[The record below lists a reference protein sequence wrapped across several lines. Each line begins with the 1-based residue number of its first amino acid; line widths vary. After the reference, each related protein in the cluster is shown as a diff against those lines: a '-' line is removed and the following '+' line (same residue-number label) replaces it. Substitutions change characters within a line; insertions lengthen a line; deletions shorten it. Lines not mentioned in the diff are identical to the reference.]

1 MGFIMDGLES
11 EAYDRTYSDHALFG
25 RIATYFRPFRA
36 RLILVALVLAAAALS
51 EFAAQVVISKALDAA
66 TAATTTGTIILL
78 SLAVVGF
85 GVVEWLFNFARHYL
99 SGKVVGD
106 SIWTLRSDAFAKA
119 MAHDLSFYD
128 ENAAG
133 KVVSRITTDTED
145 FAGVIALVA
154 DLVSQLMLVVFF
166 FVYLMKIST
175 LLSVLLLAMAPFAIL
190 VAIGFRKLARFVTLH
205 AKRVTAEVNARIQE
219 SIAGVSVAKAF
230 RRERSLWT
238 GFKADNALAYRFH
251 LRRGVV
257 MQLIFPVVAI
267 ASGVGNGVIAYAGG
281 DSVRSGLVSLGQW
294 FLFMQAV
301 GYFWWPM
308 LNIASFWSQLQDGLA
323 AAERVFSLIDREPRV
338 RQSERTGEG
347 STSTVTT
354 VPDDTGVAR
363 AVAEAGASTVA
374 MHSSSDAIRGK
385 PLVFDRVRFAYSSK
399 ETVLDGF
406 SLAIPAGEKLAI
418 VGKTGAGK
426 SSIVKLLCRF
436 YEFQGGSIRM
446 DGQDIRTV
454 NLAELRASIG
464 LVSQDPFLFPGTVM
478 ENIRYARPSAANAEV
493 EAAARSLGR
502 GDWVDDLPSG
512 LETATGHR
520 GSSISMGQRQLVALS
535 RVLLKDPV
543 LFILDEATSSVD
555 PFTEA
560 QIQEGLETVMV
571 GRTAIV
577 IAHRLSTVRFADRII
592 VLEQGRILEEG
603 SHDSLLSAG
612 GHYAQLYDAYFRHQ
626 SVHYIESIAD
636 LAPG

>member
-11 EAYDRTYSDHALFG
+11 EAYDRKYSDRALFG
-25 RIATYFRPFRA
+25 RIASYFRPFRV
-36 RLILVALVLAAAALS
+36 RLALVAFVLAAAALS
-51 EFAAQVVISKALDAA
+51 EFAAQVVISRALDAA
-66 TAATTTGTIILL
+66 TVATTTGTIILL
-78 SLAVVGF
+78 AFAVAGF

-99 SGKVVGD
+99 SGRVVGD
-106 SIWTLRSDAFAKA
+106 TIWRLRSDAFAKA

-154 DLVSQLMLVVFF
+154 DLVSQVMLVVFF
-166 FVYLMKIST
+166 FAYLMSIST
-175 LLSVLLLAMAPFAIL
+175 LLSLLLLAMAPFAIL

-219 SIAGVSVAKAF
+219 SIAGISVAKAF

-281 DSVRSGLVSLGQW
+281 GSVRGGVVSLGQW

-308 LNIASFWSQLQDGLA
+308 LNIASFWSQLQDGMA
-323 AAERVFSLIDREPRV
+323 AAERVFSLIDREPKV
-338 RQSERTGEG
+338 RQ
-347 STSTVTT
+347 T
-354 VPDDTGVAR
+354 VPAAPEEGMFVAGVAATASLAATVHDPR
-363 AVAEAGASTVA
+363 AGTAAGTGG
-374 MHSSSDAIRGK
+374 IRGK
-385 PLVFDRVRFAYSSK
+385 PIAFDAVHFAYSTK

-406 SLAIPAGEKLAI
+406 SLSIRAGEKLAI

-436 YEFQGGSIRM
+436 YEFQDGSIRM
-446 DGQDIRTV
+446 DGQDIRTMDMDG
-454 NLAELRASIG
+454 LRSSIG

-478 ENIRYARPSAANAEV
+478 ENIRYARPSATDAEV
-493 EAAARSLGR
+493 EHAARSLGR
-502 GDWVDDLPSG
+502 GDWVDDLPAG

-535 RVLLKDPV
+535 RVLLKDPA

-603 SHDSLLSAG
+603 SHAVLLSSG
-612 GHYAQLYDAYFRHQ
+612 GHYARLYDAYFRHQ
-626 SVHYIESIAD
+626 SVEYIESIASTPVD
-636 LAPG
+636 

>member
-11 EAYDRTYSDHALFG
+11 EAYDRKYSDRALFC
-25 RIATYFRPFRA
+25 RIASYFRPFRV
-36 RLILVALVLAAAALS
+36 RLALVAVVLAAAALS
-51 EFAAQVVISKALDAA
+51 EFAAQVVISRALDAA
-66 TAATTTGTIILL
+66 TVATTTGTIILL
-78 SLAVVGF
+78 ALAVAGF

-99 SGKVVGD
+99 SGRVVGD
-106 SIWTLRSDAFAKA
+106 TIWRLRSDAFAKA

-166 FVYLMKIST
+166 FAYLMSIST
-175 LLSVLLLAMAPFAIL
+175 LLSLLLLGMAPFAIL

-281 DSVRSGLVSLGQW
+281 GGIRSGLVSLGQW

-338 RQSERTGEG
+338 KQTVPEG
-347 STSTVTT
+347 LDPEHAAAGNNYSTSSVS
-354 VPDDTGVAR
+354 
-363 AVAEAGASTVA
+363 AEPGIGG
-374 MHSSSDAIRGK
+374 IRGK
-385 PLVFDRVRFAYSSK
+385 PIVFDTVHFAYSTK

-406 SLAIPAGEKLAI
+406 SLGIGAGEKLAI

-436 YEFQGGSIRM
+436 YEFQDGSIRM
-446 DGQDIRTV
+446 DGRDIRTMD
-454 NLAELRASIG
+454 LDRLRASIG

-478 ENIRYARPSAANAEV
+478 ENIRYARPTATDAEV
-493 EAAARSLGR
+493 EQAARSLGR
-502 GDWVDDLPSG
+502 GDWVDDLPAG

-535 RVLLKDPV
+535 RVLLKDPA

-577 IAHRLSTVRFADRII
+577 IAHRLSTVRFADRIV
-592 VLEQGRILEEG
+592 VLEKGRILEEG
-603 SHDSLLSAG
+603 SHAVLLSAG
-612 GHYAQLYDAYFRHQ
+612 GHYARLYDAYFRHQ
-626 SVHYIESIAD
+626 SVEYIEATARDPVWGS
-636 LAPG
+636 

>member
-11 EAYDRTYSDHALFG
+11 EAYDRTYSDRALFG
-25 RIATYFRPFRA
+25 RIASYFRPFRA
-36 RLILVALVLAAAALS
+36 RLALVAFVLAAAALS
-51 EFAAQVVISKALDAA
+51 EFAAQVVIGQALDAA
-66 TAATTTGTIILL
+66 TAATKTGTIVLL
-78 SLAVVGF
+78 ALAVAGF

-106 SIWTLRSDAFAKA
+106 TIWRLRSDAFAKA

-166 FVYLMKIST
+166 FAYLMRISSLLT
-175 LLSVLLLAMAPFAIL
+175 LLLVAMAPFAIL
-190 VAIGFRKLARFVTLH
+190 VAIGFRKLARFVTLN

-267 ASGVGNGVIAYAGG
+267 ASGVGNGIIAYAGG
-281 DSVRSGLVSLGQW
+281 GSVRSGQVSLGQW

-323 AAERVFSLIDREPRV
+323 AAERVFSLVDREPKV
-338 RQSERTGEG
+338 RQ
-347 STSTVTT
+347 TVQAATDTTAASITTTASITT
-354 VPDDTGVAR
+354 VATGH
-363 AVAEAGASTVA
+363 EGTGLEG
-374 MHSSSDAIRGK
+374 IRGR
-385 PLVFDRVRFAYSSK
+385 PLVFDGVRFAYSSK

-406 SLAIPAGEKLAI
+406 SLAIGAGEKLAI

-436 YEFQGGSIRM
+436 YEFQNGSILV
-446 DGQDIRTV
+446 DGQDIRTM
-454 NLAELRASIG
+454 ELDTLRSSIG

-478 ENIRYARPSAANAEV
+478 ENIRYARPAATDAEV
-493 EAAARSLGR
+493 EVAARSLGR

-535 RVLLKDPV
+535 RVLLKDPA

-592 VLEQGRILEEG
+592 VLDQGRILEEG
-603 SHDSLLSAG
+603 SHEVLLESG
-612 GHYAQLYDAYFRHQ
+612 GHYAGLYDAFFRHQ
-626 SVHYIESIAD
+626 SIDYIESSAREV
-636 LAPG
+636 

>member
-11 EAYDRTYSDHALFG
+11 EAYDRTYSDRALFG
-25 RIATYFRPFRA
+25 RIASYFRPFRV
-36 RLILVALVLAAAALS
+36 RLALVAFVLAAAALS
-51 EFAAQVVISKALDAA
+51 EFAAQVVISRALDAA
-66 TAATTTGTIILL
+66 TVATATATLVLL
-78 SLAVVGF
+78 ALAVVGF

-99 SGKVVGD
+99 SGRVVGD
-106 SIWTLRSDAFAKA
+106 TIWRLRSDAFDKA

-154 DLVSQLMLVVFF
+154 DFISQIMLVVFF
-166 FVYLMKIST
+166 FAYLMSIST
-175 LLSVLLLAMAPFAIL
+175 LLSLLLLAMAPFAIL
-190 VAIGFRKLARFVTLH
+190 VAIGFRRLARFVTLH

-238 GFKADNALAYRFH
+238 GFKADNALSYRFH

-267 ASGVGNGVIAYAGG
+267 AAGLGNGVIAYAGG
-281 DSVRSGLVSLGQW
+281 GSVRGGLVSLGQW

-323 AAERVFSLIDREPRV
+323 AAERVFSLIDREPRI
-338 RQSERTGEG
+338 RQSAPSESDHEM
-347 STSTVTT
+347 
-354 VPDDTGVAR
+354 
-363 AVAEAGASTVA
+363 AGARFAGEASHEAKAGTTAESGLDGV
-374 MHSSSDAIRGK
+374 RGR
-385 PLVFDRVRFAYSSK
+385 PIVFEGVCFAYSSK
-399 ETVLDGF
+399 ESVLDGF
-406 SLAIPAGEKLAI
+406 SLEIAAGEKLAI
-418 VGKTGAGK
+418 VGRTGAGK
-426 SSIVKLLCRF
+426 SSIARLLCRF
-436 YEFQGGSIRM
+436 YEFQDGCIRM
-446 DGQDIRTV
+446 DGQDIRSMA
-454 NLAELRASIG
+454 LDRLRASIG
-464 LVSQDPFLFPGTVM
+464 LVSQDPFLFPGTIM
-478 ENIRYARPSAANAEV
+478 ENIRYARPAATDAEV
-493 EAAARSLGR
+493 ESAARSLGR
-502 GDWVDDLPSG
+502 GDWVDDLPAG
-512 LETATGHR
+512 LDSSTGHR
-520 GSSISMGQRQLVALS
+520 GSSISMGQRQLVVLS
-535 RVLLKDPV
+535 RILLKNPA

-626 SVHYIESIAD
+626 SVEYIESTAG
-636 LAPG
+636 PG

>member
-1 MGFIMDGLES
+1 MGFIMDGLEN
-11 EAYDRTYSDHALFG
+11 EAYDRTYSDRALFG
-25 RIATYFRPFRA
+25 RIASYFRPFRA
-36 RLILVALVLAAAALS
+36 RLFFVAIVLAAAALS
-51 EFAAQVVISKALDAA
+51 EFAAQVVISQALDAA
-66 TAATTTGTIILL
+66 TAATTTETIILL
-78 SLAVVGF
+78 ALAVAGF
-85 GVVEWLFNFARHYL
+85 GVVEWLFNFIRHYL

-106 SIWTLRSDAFAKA
+106 SIWRLRSDAFAQA

-154 DLVSQLMLVVFF
+154 DLASQLMLVVFF
-166 FVYLMKIST
+166 FTYLMRISS
-175 LLSVLLLAMAPFAIL
+175 LLSLLLLAMAPFAIL
-190 VAIGFRKLARFVTLH
+190 VAIGFRKLARFVTLN

-238 GFKADNALAYRFH
+238 GFKTDNALAYRFH

-281 DSVRSGLVSLGQW
+281 DSVRGGQVSLGQW

-323 AAERVFSLIDREPRV
+323 AAERVFSLIDREPKV
-338 RQSERTGEG
+338 KQLPQTDGGWKS
-347 STSTVTT
+347 STATES
-354 VPDDTGVAR
+354 GL
-363 AVAEAGASTVA
+363 GAT
-374 MHSSSDAIRGK
+374 RGM
-385 PLVFDRVRFAYSSK
+385 PLVFDGVGFAYSTK
-399 ETVLDGF
+399 ETVLKDF
-406 SLAIPAGEKLAI
+406 CLAIGAGEKLAI
-418 VGKTGAGK
+418 VGRTGAGK

-436 YEFQGGSIRM
+436 YEFQSGSIRV
-446 DGQDIRTV
+446 DGQDIRSMDLTT
-454 NLAELRASIG
+454 LRSSIG
-464 LVSQDPFLFPGTVM
+464 LVSQDPFLFPGTVLD
-478 ENIRYARPSAANAEV
+478 NIRYARPAATDAEV
-493 EAAARSLGR
+493 ELAARSLGR
-502 GDWVDDLPSG
+502 GDWVDDLPAG
-512 LETATGHR
+512 LQTATGHR

-535 RVLLKDPV
+535 RVLLKDPA

-592 VLEQGRILEEG
+592 VLEQGCILEEG
-603 SHDSLLSAG
+603 AHDALLSAG
-612 GHYAQLYDAYFRHQ
+612 GQYAQLYDAYFRHQ
-626 SVHYIESIAD
+626 SVDYIEATAGLGSA
-636 LAPG
+636 

>member
-11 EAYDRTYSDHALFG
+11 EAYDRKYSDRALFG
-25 RIATYFRPFRA
+25 RIASYFKPFRG
-36 RLILVALVLAAAALS
+36 RLALAAFVLAAAALS
-51 EFAAQVVISKALDAA
+51 EFAAQVVISRALDAA
-66 TAATTTGTIILL
+66 TVATTTATIVLL
-78 SLAVVGF
+78 ALAVAGF

-99 SGKVVGD
+99 SGRVVGD
-106 SIWTLRSDAFAKA
+106 TIWRLRSDAFAKA

-154 DLVSQLMLVVFF
+154 DLVSQVMLVVFF
-166 FVYLMKIST
+166 FAYLMSIST
-175 LLSVLLLAMAPFAIL
+175 LLSLLLLAMAPFAIL

-267 ASGVGNGVIAYAGG
+267 ASGVGNGIIAYAGG
-281 DSVRSGLVSLGQW
+281 GSVRGGAVSLGQW

-338 RQSERTGEG
+338 RQTLPADESLNPGVPALVASAPAASDSAAAVESGV
-347 STSTVTT
+347 ST
-354 VPDDTGVAR
+354 
-363 AVAEAGASTVA
+363 
-374 MHSSSDAIRGK
+374 IRGK
-385 PLVFDRVRFAYSSK
+385 PIVFDVVDFAYSTK

-406 SLAIPAGEKLAI
+406 TLSIRAGEKLAI

-446 DGQDIRTV
+446 DGQDIRTMD
-454 NLAELRASIG
+454 LDGLRSSIG
-464 LVSQDPFLFPGTVM
+464 LVSQEPFLFPGTVK
-478 ENIRYARPSAANAEV
+478 ENIRYARPAATDAEV
-493 EAAARSLGR
+493 ERAARSLGR
-502 GDWVDDLPSG
+502 GDWVDDLPAG
-512 LETATGHR
+512 LDTATGHR

-535 RVLLKDPV
+535 RVLLKDPS

-560 QIQEGLETVMV
+560 QIQEGLETVMI

-592 VLEQGRILEEG
+592 VLDKGRILEEG
-603 SHDSLLSAG
+603 SHEVLLSAG
-612 GHYAQLYDAYFRHQ
+612 GHYAQLYDAFFRHQ
-626 SVHYIESIAD
+626 SVEYIESA
-636 LAPG
+636 ASEPA

>member
-11 EAYDRTYSDHALFG
+11 EAYDRTYSDRALFG
-25 RIATYFRPFRA
+25 RIASYFRPFRA
-36 RLILVALVLAAAALS
+36 RLALVACVLAAAALS
-51 EFAAQVVISKALDAA
+51 EFAAQVVIGQALDAA

-78 SLAVVGF
+78 ALGVAGF

-106 SIWTLRSDAFAKA
+106 SIWRLRSDAFAKA

-166 FVYLMKIST
+166 FAYLMRISS
-175 LLSVLLLAMAPFAIL
+175 LLTVLLVAMAPFAIL
-190 VAIGFRKLARFVTLH
+190 VAIGFRKLARFVTLN

-219 SIAGVSVAKAF
+219 SIAGVSIAKAF

-238 GFKADNALAYRFH
+238 GFKTDNALAYRFH

-281 DSVRSGLVSLGQW
+281 GSVRGGQVSLGQW

-323 AAERVFSLIDREPRV
+323 AAERVFSLIDREPKV
-338 RQSERTGEG
+338 RQTVQMGKDQASARTVIPAAAIIAPDNGIECPGFEG
-347 STSTVTT
+347 
-354 VPDDTGVAR
+354 
-363 AVAEAGASTVA
+363 
-374 MHSSSDAIRGK
+374 IRGR
-385 PLVFDRVRFAYSSK
+385 PLVFAGVTFAYSSK

-406 SLAIPAGEKLAI
+406 SLAIGAGEKLAI

-436 YEFQGGSIRM
+436 YEFQSGSITV
-446 DGQDIRTV
+446 DGQDIRTMD
-454 NLAELRASIG
+454 LDTLRSSIG

-478 ENIRYARPSAANAEV
+478 ENIRYARPGATDAEV
-493 EAAARSLGR
+493 ELAARSLGR
-502 GDWVDDLPSG
+502 GDWVDDLPAG
-512 LETATGHR
+512 LGTATGHR

-535 RVLLKDPV
+535 RVLLKDPA

-577 IAHRLSTVRFADRII
+577 IAHRLSTVRFTDRII
-592 VLEQGRILEEG
+592 VLDQGRILEEG
-603 SHDSLLSAG
+603 SHEALLSVG
-612 GHYAQLYDAYFRHQ
+612 GHYARLYDAFFRHQ
-626 SVHYIESIAD
+626 SVEYIEALTGSD
-636 LAPG
+636 SR

>member
-11 EAYDRTYSDHALFG
+11 EAYDRTYSDKALFS
-25 RIATYFRPFRA
+25 RISAYFQPFRL
-36 RLILVALVLAAAALS
+36 RLALVALVLAAAALS
-51 EFAAQVVISKALDAA
+51 EFAAQVVISRALDAA
-66 TAATTTGTIILL
+66 RMASETATIVLL
-78 SLAVVGF
+78 ALAVVGF

-99 SGKVVGD
+99 SGRVVGD
-106 SIWTLRSDAFAKA
+106 TIWRLRSDAFAKA

-145 FAGVIALVA
+145 FAGIIALVA
-154 DLVSQLMLVVFF
+154 DLVSQIMLVIFF
-166 FVYLMKIST
+166 FVYLSRISI
-175 LLSVLLLAMAPFAIL
+175 LLSALLLAMAPFAVL

-238 GFKADNALAYRFH
+238 GFKTDNALAYRFH

-281 DSVRSGLVSLGQW
+281 GSVRGGLVSLGQW

-338 RQSERTGEG
+338 RQSEQQG
-347 STSTVTT
+347 SGMAMVATPA
-354 VPDDTGVAR
+354 PDSDTGNTSPA
-363 AVAEAGASTVA
+363 
-374 MHSSSDAIRGK
+374 RGK
-385 PLVFDRVRFAYSSK
+385 PLVFDRVGFSYSTK

-406 SLAIPAGEKLAI
+406 SLSIGAGEKLAI

-426 SSIVKLLCRF
+426 SSLVKLLCRF
-436 YEFQGGSIRM
+436 YEFQAGSILM
-446 DGQDIRTV
+446 DGQDIRTMDM
-454 NLAELRASIG
+454 EDLRASIG

-478 ENIRYARPSAANAEV
+478 ENIRYARPEATDSEV

-502 GDWVDDLPSG
+502 GDWVDDLPTG

-535 RVLLKDPV
+535 RVLLKDPA

-560 QIQEGLETVMV
+560 QIQEGLEAVMR

-592 VLEQGRILEEG
+592 MLERGRILEEG
-603 SHDSLLSAG
+603 SHEVLLSLG
-612 GHYAQLYDAYFRHQ
+612 GHYARLYDLFFRHQ
-626 SVHYIESIAD
+626 SLAYIED
-636 LAPG
+636 VQPGSLESN